1 MLLPVSVVFS
11 FLLFSGIP
19 LCGYTTGFSSA
30 LLLMANL
37 PGLLPAGAIMN
48 KAVINIWYQSF
59 SAHIYFGKSLGISLQ
74 DHTVGEY
81 LVFLFP
87 HKSFTHNKILILK
100 IQFMRWVLLLP
111 FYKVMD
117 TQIIRDKTKV

>member
-1 MLLPVSVVFS
+1 
-11 FLLFSGIP
+11 
-19 LCGYTTGFSSA
+19 
-30 LLLMANL
+30 MANL

-87 HKSFTHNKILILK
+87 HKPFTHNKILISQNT
-100 IQFMRWVLLLP
+100 I
-111 FYKVMD
+111 YEAG
-117 TQIIRDKTKV
+117 TIIAILQSNGHTDNM